1 MSLWLKFQSLPLWT
15 RFVEWRIRK
24 QSEKFS
30 KELKKKNYKPRE
42 PWDVGIWK

>member
-1 MSLWLKFQSLPLWT
+1 MIKKIKELWQQFK
-15 RFVEWRIRK
+15 EWLVIK
-24 QSEKFS
+24 QSTKFA

>member
-1 MSLWLKFQSLPLWT
+1 MIKITKGLWQKFREWIVIRQSA
-15 RFVEWRIRK
+15 
-24 QSEKFS
+24 KFS

>member
-1 MSLWLKFQSLPLWT
+1 MIKLWQKFK
-15 RFVEWRIRK
+15 EWRFIR
-24 QSEKFS
+24 QSAKFA